1 MAANNP
7 HADAA
12 PLKLRA
18 EDAEDLAVIS
28 ACLQDALIR
37 VGDFSF
43 EPRQQRFVAALSRF
57 CWECETAGIPLNR
70 RHERVAAG
78 LRFECVRSAKLLGID
93 QADRDRVLELLAVAA
108 QPGPNGNALVNLVFA
123 GTAAVQ
129 LEVECIE
136 AYLKDLD
143 APRPALLKP
152 RHPLGG
158 AP

>member
-1 MAANNP
+1 
-7 HADAA
+7 
-12 PLKLRA
+12 
-18 EDAEDLAVIS
+18 
-28 ACLQDALIR
+28 
-37 VGDFSF
+37 
-43 EPRQQRFVAALSRF
+43 
-57 CWECETAGIPLNR
+57 
-70 RHERVAAG
+70 

-143 APRPALLKP
+143 APRPALVKP